1 MMTMT
6 TWSTL
11 MSLAHEL
18 GQARL
23 SGDENRIEKAE
34 KEHEEY
40 RQLCLKADGMILSCD
55 KEFLDNP

>member
-1 MMTMT
+1 
-6 TWSTL
+6 

-23 SGDENRIEKAE
+23 SGDDDRIKKAE